1 MPFWD
6 WAVSLFPNPSVLKL
20 TLLLTVNFPAHIA
33 TTFMFMYPHTLK
45 LTPNPQPCQPL
56 PPPYRMIATSN
67 PLPEVIRAQVV
78 ARLQTTLSSLLS
90 CAAVVWTAHWNTRGI
105 DYEGTHKRYGKI
117 VENTHAAVDSVAEM
131 MRQLGGEPVVT
142 AATGQLVQGGSYGT
156 LVIGAL
162 ARLLTGL
169 RSDVAALSVDLV
181 AQNLLI
187 EIATTMQKH
196 LWVVEAGQG
205 QQR

>member
-1 MPFWD
+1 
-6 WAVSLFPNPSVLKL
+6 
-20 TLLLTVNFPAHIA
+20 
-33 TTFMFMYPHTLK
+33 
-45 LTPNPQPCQPL
+45 
-56 PPPYRMIATSN
+56 MIATSN

-117 VENTHAAVDSVAEM
+117 VEDAHAAVDSVAEM

-142 AATGQLVQGGSYGT
+142 AAAGQLVPSGSYGV
-156 LVIGAL
+156 LVIGTL
-162 ARLLTGL
+162 TRLLAGL

-187 EIATTMQKH
+187 EIATTMQQH
-196 LWVVEAGQG
+196 LWAVEAGQS
-205 QQR
+205 QR